1 MKASQTSSISEM
13 PTPQVPEG
21 DAVLIDGSTIHL
33 RALVAAD
40 REALVSFVDALT
52 PESRRRRFFS
62 TLTKLD
68 GPLLESLINVDQK
81 DAIAVVAER
90 AGAIVAVGRA
100 HRIDPPAAAPATET
114 PGDSLESSAE
124 IAFVVLDSLQGLGIA
139 TLLLESLASQAR
151 GVGIRRFV
159 ATTRVDNTEM
169 LAVFKAA
176 GFVTTV
182 KRDPED
188 VALLTVSFS
197 TVDDNDSVA
206 ARYHR
211 EQMATVASLRP
222 LLRPNSIAIIGAS
235 RNPNAV
241 GGRVLRELMVRGFA
255 GQIVPINPHAD
266 FLESIPVFRS
276 IVDVGVH
283 IDLAIIA
290 VPAEHVVEIVN
301 QCAQAGVRSVLV
313 LSAGF
318 AEIGPE
324 GRARQQ
330 QLLEAT
336 RRGGMRLIG
345 PNCLGIVTTD
355 PLVSMHAVFTA
366 LPMLEGSVA
375 MMSQSGAVAIAIA
388 SMASEMGIGMSSLVS
403 VGNKADVSGN
413 DLLEYWDQDPLTK
426 AIALYLESFGN
437 PRKFGRIAREVSRTK
452 PIVAIKAARSTDGSR
467 AALSHTGALAVEDAT
482 VDALFEQAGV
492 LRVDEP
498 SELLALA
505 NAFVQLPLPKGRRI
519 AIVGN
524 AGGLAILAADAL
536 SHERLML
543 ATLDDSTV
551 STIKQ
556 TAPDNAALHNPIDLT
571 ALATPQQLH
580 QAISSVLVDPGVD
593 AIVVVLVNMDAQEVA
608 NFRSTLNELVQS
620 AAKPIVSVFAAN
632 PANPSRQTAGSSSQ
646 TGVATVP
653 VPTAVSTREAAVVI
667 RRMAD
672 RAEWLANLEDPE
684 LPLSETA
691 IDQIRTIVAGEM
703 MLRPEGAWLETVL
716 ASRIV
721 DIVGVPVNKIV
732 LAMDEDGAIDAAQS
746 MGYPVCLKAA
756 NPNLVHRSD
765 VGAVHLGL
773 RDDFNVAAA
782 FRSIEHAVR
791 SEMNGALVQAMSL
804 PGVEMIIG
812 IQNNP
817 AFGPIVLVGAGGRT
831 AELWRDTALHLAPL
845 SRSDARNMLKTL
857 RCFPLLTGFR
867 GGPLGD
873 VEALVDTIVRIA
885 QLGAEV
891 PEIVELD
898 INPVIV
904 HTTGL
909 SAVDIK
915 IRLQANGH
923 SGRNE
928 LRLLRG

>member
-1 MKASQTSSISEM
+1 MKSSQTSRVSEVVDANA
-13 PTPQVPEG
+13 TPQIPEG

-40 REALVSFVDALT
+40 REALVAFVDALT

-62 TLTKLD
+62 TLTKLE
-68 GPLLESLINVDQK
+68 GPLLDRLINVDQK

-100 HRIDPPAAAPATET
+100 HLIEPADGLDP
-114 PGDSLESSAE
+114 SAE

-151 GVGIRRFV
+151 SVGIKRFV

-169 LAVFKAA
+169 LGVFKAA

-182 KRDPED
+182 QRDPED

-197 TVDDNDSVA
+197 TVDDSDSAA

-222 LLRPNSIAIIGAS
+222 LLRPSSIAVIGAS

-241 GGRVLRELMVRGFA
+241 GGRVLRELIVSGFT
-255 GQIVPINPHAD
+255 GHIVPINPHAD
-266 FLESIPVFRS
+266 LLESILVSRS
-276 IVDVGVH
+276 IADVAIH

-290 VPAEHVVEIVN
+290 VPAEHVVEIVE
-301 QCAQAGVRSVLV
+301 QCARAGVRSVLV

-318 AEIGPE
+318 AEMGPE

-330 QLLEAT
+330 QLLEAA

-355 PLVSMHAVFTA
+355 PLVSMHAAFTA
-366 LPMLEGSVA
+366 LPVLAGSVA

-388 SMASEMGIGMSSLVS
+388 AMASDMGVGMSSLVS

-426 AIALYLESFGN
+426 VIALYLESFGN
-437 PRKFGRIAREVSRTK
+437 PRKFGRIAREVSKTK
-452 PIVAIKAARSTDGSR
+452 PIIAIKAARSSAGSR
-467 AALSHTGALAVEDAT
+467 AALSHTGALAVEDST
-482 VDALFEQAGV
+482 VDALFEQSGV

-505 NAFVQLPLPKGRRI
+505 NAFVQLPLPTGRRV

-536 SHERLML
+536 SHERLVL
-543 ATLDDSTV
+543 ATLGDHTV
-551 STIKQ
+551 ATIKQ
-556 TAPDNAALHNPIDLT
+556 SAPANAALHNPIDLT
-571 ALATPQQLH
+571 AMATPEQLR
-580 QAISSVLVDPGVD
+580 QAITSVSADPEVD
-593 AIVVVLVNMDAQEVA
+593 AVIVVLVNMDAQDVA
-608 NFRSTLNELVQS
+608 NFRSTLNELVH
-620 AAKPIVSVFAAN
+620 AADKPIISVFAAT
-632 PANPSRQTAGSSSQ
+632 PVLAAN
-646 TGVATVP
+646 VATVP
-653 VPTAVSTREAAVVI
+653 TAASTREAALVI
-667 RRMAD
+667 RRMAE
-672 RAEWLANLEDPE
+672 RGEWLANLEDPE
-684 LPLSETA
+684 LPLAGSE
-691 IDQIRTIVAGEM
+691 IDRIRTIVASE
-703 MLRPEGAWLETVL
+703 LAHRPEGTWLDTVV
-716 ASRIV
+716 ASEIV
-721 DIVGVPVNKIV
+721 DITGVPVNKIV
-732 LAMDEDGAIDAAQS
+732 LALDEDSAIDAAQTI
-746 MGYPVCLKAA
+746 GFPVCLKAA

-765 VGAVHLGL
+765 VGGVHLSL

-782 FRSIEHAVR
+782 FRSIEHSVR
-791 SEMNGALVQAMSL
+791 SEMNGVLVQAMSL
-804 PGVEMIIG
+804 PGVEMIVG

-845 SRSDARNMLKTL
+845 SRSAARNMLKTL

-873 VEALVDTIVRIA
+873 IEALVDVIVRVA

-904 HTTGL
+904 HMTGL

-915 IRLQANGH
+915 IRLQPNGH
-923 SGRNE
+923 GGRDE